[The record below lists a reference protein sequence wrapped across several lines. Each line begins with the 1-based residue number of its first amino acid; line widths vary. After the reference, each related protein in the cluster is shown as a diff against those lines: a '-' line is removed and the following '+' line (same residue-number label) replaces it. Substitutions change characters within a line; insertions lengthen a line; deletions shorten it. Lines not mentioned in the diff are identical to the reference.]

1 MKDSIHPAKKFL
13 DVRSL
18 ILGATVTAVVLL
30 VVYFVLQGK
39 HSENSS
45 DPNTTSSLPS
55 LESAGNTDP
64 NSESVDETHASTTI
78 RKFSDLLEKH
88 SSRFLRFSTL
98 YELANRL
105 DEDRLVFL
113 IDEIVDFEFDATT
126 QNWRTDALLI
136 LLSKLVHFNEE
147 KVHSIFWGLS
157 EDTQRKLA
165 HGIASEWASVNL
177 EGATNFVNGFSDSN
191 LRMTASDGVLD
202 AQSSVLPIDELKTLA
217 EQFKNEQYIADLAEK
232 NLFIEDARHPEQ
244 SWNKLA
250 RDPTR
255 LTYENLRRITN
266 IAEAWINQI
275 GVNAIPRITEVIED
289 QSLRDQLQYG
299 LLQVAAIKD
308 AKSTFEYAITLPDS
322 GFTHPAYPVLP
333 IWAEK
338 DPMAAW
344 QRISI
349 LDTASERE
357 DLTQELF
364 SVWASLDTQ
373 SLKNSL
379 GNFPN
384 DVQDIAR
391 ATLISYLTI
400 DSPEAARAMY
410 DEIENKKAKE
420 AAARTLVNS
429 WSRRDGVAALDW
441 VLTDP
446 STESQRP
453 SLVHTIISVMTN
465 TDFQTAFKVAQD
477 QPLGVIG
484 NEEVGLESTVIDIL
498 TFRNLD
504 EALKLL
510 PMVREG
516 PTKLVAYRNVGH
528 ALIQNDRLDEAIAN
542 GEEFSGEDQI
552 LYYTSLGTI
561 VNVMREPE
569 AIFVRLDKLPSE
581 MARSRIATTQIA
593 NNRRFKVF
601 DDDQIDRLKEYLTD
615 EDRELLLK
623 VEEEG
628 INVPDSYHGY

>member
-244 SWNKLA
+244 SWNELA

>member
-1 MKDSIHPAKKFL
+1 MNVSSSPTKKFP
-13 DVRSL
+13 DVLSL
-18 ILGATVTAVVLL
+18 GLGATLTAAVLL
-30 VVYFVLQGK
+30 TIYFVLPGEN
-39 HSENSS
+39 SEN
-45 DPNTTSSLPS
+45 PL
-55 LESAGNTDP
+55 DP
-64 NSESVDETHASTTI
+64 NSSSPLPSSESSSDSNLSSESAESTLNSTTI
-78 RKFSDLLEKH
+78 RTFSDLLDKH

-98 YELANRL
+98 YELANQL

-136 LLSKLVHFNEE
+136 LMSKLVHFNEE
-147 KVHSIFWGLS
+147 KVHSIFWNLN
-157 EDTQRKLA
+157 EDTQRRLA
-165 HGIASEWASVNL
+165 FGIASEWASVNL
-177 EGATNFVNGFSDSN
+177 EGATNFVNSFSDSD
-191 LRMTASDGVLD
+191 LRMTASDGLLD
-202 AQSSVLPIDELKTLA
+202 AQSLVLPIDELITLA
-217 EQFKNEQYIADLAEK
+217 ERFENEQYIADLAEK
-232 NLFIEDARHPEQ
+232 NLFIEEARHPEQ
-244 SWNKLA
+244 SWNELA

-266 IAEAWINQI
+266 IAEAWIKQI
-275 GVNAIPRITEVIED
+275 GVSAIPRIIETIED
-289 QSLRDQLQYG
+289 QSLQDQLQYG
-299 LLQVAAIKD
+299 LLQIAALKD
-308 AKSTFEYAITLPDS
+308 AKSTFEYAITLPNS

-344 QRISI
+344 ERISI

-364 SVWASLDTQ
+364 SVWASIDTQ
-373 SLKNSL
+373 SITDSL

-391 ATLISYLTI
+391 ATLILYLI
-400 DSPEAARAMY
+400 NDSPEAARAMY
-410 DEIENKKAKE
+410 DEIENNRSKE
-420 AAARTLVNS
+420 AAARTLAHS
-429 WSRRDGVAALDW
+429 WSRKDGVAALDW

-465 TDFQTAFKVAQD
+465 TNFQTAFEVARD

-484 NEEVGLESTVIDIL
+484 NEEIGLEATVIDML
-498 TFRNLD
+498 TFQNLE

-510 PMVREG
+510 PLVREG
-516 PTKLVAYRNVGH
+516 PTKLTAYRNVGH
-528 ALIQNDRLDEAIAN
+528 SLIQNDRLDEALAN

-552 LYYTSLGTI
+552 LYYTSIGSN
-561 VNVMREPE
+561 VNVMRDPE

-593 NNRRFKVF
+593 NNRRSKVY

-615 EDRELLLK
+615 EDRDLLLK
-623 VEEEG
+623 IEEEG

>member
-1 MKDSIHPAKKFL
+1 MNVSSSPTKKFP
-13 DVRSL
+13 DVLSL
-18 ILGATVTAVVLL
+18 GLGAILTAAILL
-30 VVYFVLQGK
+30 TIYFVLPGK
-39 HSENSS
+39 NSDS
-45 DPNTTSSLPS
+45 PLDPNASSPLPS
-55 LESAGNTDP
+55 SESASDSDLNNKSAKSTPD
-64 NSESVDETHASTTI
+64 STTI
-78 RKFSDLLEKH
+78 RTLSDLLDKH
-88 SSRFLRFSTL
+88 PSRFLRFSTL

-126 QNWRTDALLI
+126 QNWRTDALVI
-136 LLSKLVHFNEE
+136 LMSKLVHFNED

-165 HGIASEWASVNL
+165 YGIASEWASVNL
-177 EGATNFVNGFSDSN
+177 EGATNFVNSFSDSD

-202 AQSSVLPIDELKTLA
+202 AQSSVLPIGELQTLA

-232 NLFIEDARHPEQ
+232 NLFIEEARHPEQ
-244 SWNKLA
+244 SWNELA
-250 RDPTR
+250 SDPTR

-275 GVNAIPRITEVIED
+275 GVSAIPRITEVIED
-289 QSLRDQLQYG
+289 QSLRDQLQYR
-299 LLQVAAIKD
+299 LLQVAAMKD

-344 QRISI
+344 ERISI
-349 LDTASERE
+349 LDAASERE
-357 DLTQELF
+357 DLTRELF
-364 SVWASLDTQ
+364 SVWASIDSQ
-373 SLKNSL
+373 SLTDSL
-379 GNFPN
+379 SNFSN

-391 ATLISYLTI
+391 VTLISYLTI

-410 DEIENKKAKE
+410 DEIDNNKAKE

-429 WSRRDGVAALDW
+429 WSRKDGVAALDW

-453 SLVHTIISVMTN
+453 SLVHTIISVLTN
-465 TDFQTAFKVAQD
+465 TDFQTAFEVAQD

-484 NEEVGLESTVIDIL
+484 NEEVGLEATVIDIL
-498 TFRNLD
+498 TFRNLE
-504 EALKLL
+504 EAIKLL

-516 PTKLVAYRNVGH
+516 PTKLSAYRYVGH
-528 ALIQNDRLDEAIAN
+528 SLIRNDRLDEAIAN

-552 LYYTSLGTI
+552 LYYTSMGST

-569 AIFVRLDKLPSE
+569 KIFVRLDKLPSE
-581 MARSRIATTQIA
+581 LARSRVATTQIA

-601 DDDQIDRLKEYLTD
+601 DDDQIERLKEYLTD
-615 EDRELLLK
+615 DDRELLLK
-623 VEEEG
+623 VEQEG

>member
-1 MKDSIHPAKKFL
+1 MNTSNHRVKKFP
-13 DVRSL
+13 DVLSL
-18 ILGATVTAVVLL
+18 VVGATITAAVLL
-30 VVYFVLQGK
+30 TIYFVTPGK
-39 HSENSS
+39 NSDNPL
-45 DPNTTSSLPS
+45 DPNTSSPPPS
-55 LESAGNTDP
+55 SESSSSSNL
-64 NSESVDETHASTTI
+64 NSESAESTPDSTTI
-78 RKFSDLLEKH
+78 RRFSDLLEKH

-98 YELANRL
+98 YELANQL
-105 DEDRLVFL
+105 DENRLVFL

-126 QNWRTDALLI
+126 QNWRTDALVI
-136 LLSKLVHFNEE
+136 LMSKLVHFNEDR
-147 KVHSIFWGLS
+147 VRSIFWGLN

-165 HGIASEWASVNL
+165 YGIANEWASVNL
-177 EGATNFVNGFSDSN
+177 EGATNFVNSFSDSDV
-191 LRMTASDGVLD
+191 RMTASDGVLD
-202 AQSSVLPIDELKTLA
+202 AQSLVLPIDELKTLA

-244 SWNKLA
+244 SWNELA

-275 GVNAIPRITEVIED
+275 GVNAIPRIIEVIED
-289 QSLRDQLQYG
+289 QSLRDQLQYR
-299 LLQVAAIKD
+299 LLQVAAMKD

-344 QRISI
+344 ERISI
-349 LDTASERE
+349 LDSASERE
-357 DLTQELF
+357 DLTRELF
-364 SVWASLDTQ
+364 SVWASIDSQ
-373 SLKNSL
+373 SLTDSL
-379 GNFPN
+379 SNFSN

-391 ATLISYLTI
+391 VTLISYLTN

-410 DEIENKKAKE
+410 DEIDNSKAKE

-429 WSRRDGVAALDW
+429 WSRKDGVAALDW

-446 STESQRP
+446 STESERP
-453 SLVHTIISVMTN
+453 SLVHTIISVLTN
-465 TDFQTAFKVAQD
+465 TDFQTAFEVAQD

-484 NEEVGLESTVIDIL
+484 NEEVGLEANVIDIL
-498 TFRNLD
+498 TFRNLE
-504 EALKLL
+504 EAIKLL

-516 PTKLVAYRNVGH
+516 PTKLSAYRYVGH
-528 ALIQNDRLDEAIAN
+528 SLIRNDRLDEAIAN

-552 LYYTSLGTI
+552 LYYTSMGST

-569 AIFVRLDKLPSE
+569 EIFVRLDKLPSE
-581 MARSRIATTQIA
+581 LARSRVATTQIA

-601 DDDQIDRLKEYLTD
+601 DDDQIERLKEYVTD
-615 EDRELLLK
+615 DDRELLLK

>member
-177 EGATNFVNGFSDSN
+177 EGATNFVNSFLDSD
-191 LRMTASDGVLD
+191 LRMIASDGVLD

-232 NLFIEDARHPEQ
+232 NLFIEEARHPEQ
-244 SWNKLA
+244 SWNELA

-266 IAEAWINQI
+266 IAEAWIKEI
-275 GVNAIPRITEVIED
+275 GVSAIPRITEVIED
-289 QSLRDQLQYG
+289 QGLRDQLTY
-299 LLQVAAIKD
+299 LLLRVAELKD
-308 AKSTFEYAITLPDS
+308 AKSTFEYAITLPNV
-322 GFTHPAYPVLP
+322 GFSNPASSVLYS
-333 IWAEK
+333 WAER
-338 DPMAAW
+338 DPVAAW
-344 QRISI
+344 ERISI
-349 LDTASERE
+349 LEPPSERE
-357 DLTQELF
+357 DLTKTLF
-364 SVWASLDTQ
+364 SAWVSNDAQHLMD
-373 SLKNSL
+373 SL
-379 GNFPN
+379 GKFPN
-384 DVQDIAR
+384 DVQDVAR
-391 ATLISYLTI
+391 ATLIFDLVKE
-400 DSPEAARAMY
+400 SPQAARAMY
-410 DEIENKKAKE
+410 DEIENNSSKE
-420 AAARTLVNS
+420 AAARTIANY
-429 WSRRDGVAALDW
+429 WSRKDGVAALDW
-441 VLTDP
+441 VLTDH

-453 SLVHTIISVMTN
+453 TLIHIIISEMTN
-465 TDFQTAFKVAQD
+465 KDFQTAFEVARD
-477 QPLGVIG
+477 QPVGVG
-484 NEEVGLESTVIDIL
+484 GDEELGLEATVINIL
-498 TFRNLD
+498 AFRNLED
-504 EALKLL
+504 AMKLL
-510 PMVREG
+510 PLVREG
-516 PTKLVAYRNVGH
+516 PTKLSAYTDVGH
-528 ALIQNDRLDEAIAN
+528 SLVRNERLDEALAN

-552 LYYTSLGTI
+552 LYYTSVGSNI
-561 VNVMREPE
+561 NVMRDPE
-569 AIFVRLDKLPSE
+569 SIFARLDMLPSE
-581 MARSRIATTQIA
+581 MARSRIATTQLA
-593 NNRRFKVF
+593 SNLSSNLY